1 MLHIYLPQNPEQIE
15 LDADSRARVKAFDE
29 EICEFRSGGALDP
42 VAVQKLRDY
51 FRLQHIYH
59 STGIEGNRLDLR
71 ETEVLLANGLQIN
84 DKPLSDQ
91 LEVKDLNAAF
101 GFLESL
107 ADSRGQIREVD
118 LRELH
123 RLAVLN
129 RPEAQPGSYRQIG
142 VLIQGSDHKPPEPL
156 AVPALME
163 ELASWL
169 NEQKGMPPLL
179 ESILVHHRLTAIHPF
194 VDGNGRMARL
204 LGNLILMRQG
214 YPIVNIRREDR
225 PRYYEALSFADI
237 NLLSP
242 LTELV
247 LDRALEVFAEMKRV
261 REETERAKVW
271 AQRWGQKEAEV
282 IRRREQREYEIWLGL
297 MDRVRLE
304 FENRADLLN
313 EQLQTLE
320 ISFRSYPPPELEKY
334 TTLRERGNAP
344 QTWFF
349 SIRFRP
355 QVSPEPPRYFFLRF
369 YRDRYVHGTNREII
383 PLQLNWFEDDVES
396 PVQDAKIRFR
406 ELYYSKER
414 QLVVRYELSGK
425 DSYKTSLMIDQIAQ
439 DFFDDVLKNF
449 YGIAV

>member
-15 LDADSRARVKAFDE
+15 LDADSRARMKAFDE
-29 EICEFRSGGALDP
+29 VVCEFRKGGSLEP

-51 FRLQHIYH
+51 FRLQHIFH

-84 DKPLSDQ
+84 EKPLSDQ
-91 LEVKDLNAAF
+91 LDVKDLNAAF

-107 ADSRGQIREVD
+107 AESAGQIREVD

-129 RPEAQPGSYRQIG
+129 RPEAAPGSYRQIG
-142 VLIQGSDHKPPEPL
+142 VVIQGSDHKPPEPL
-156 AVPALME
+156 AVPSLME
-163 ELASWL
+163 ELAKWL
-169 NEQKGMPPLL
+169 NEQKEISPLL
-179 ESILVHHRLTAIHPF
+179 ESALSHHRLTAIHPF
-194 VDGNGRMARL
+194 VDGNGRVARL
-204 LGNLILMRQG
+204 LGNLILIRRG

-225 PRYYEALSFADI
+225 PRYYEALSFADL
-237 NLLSP
+237 NLFSP

-247 LDRALEVFAEMKRV
+247 LDRALEVFSEMKRV

-320 ISFRSYPPPELEKY
+320 ISFRSYPPPDLEKY
-334 TTLRERGNAP
+334 TTLRERGSAP

-349 SIRFRP
+349 SIRFRSQSGHEP
-355 QVSPEPPRYFFLRF
+355 QRYLVFRLF
-369 YRDRYVHGTNREII
+369 RDWRVHSTTRDII
-383 PLQLNWFEDDVES
+383 PLQLNWFEDGIEN
-396 PVQDAKIRFR
+396 PVNDPKIRFR
-406 ELYYSKER
+406 ELYYNKEK
-414 QLVVRYELSGK
+414 QLVVRYEISGK
-425 DSYKTSLMIDQIAQ
+425 DSFKTSLTIDQIAQ
-439 DFFDDVLKNF
+439 DIFDDVLKNF
-449 YGIAV
+449 YGIAI